1 MAILPLTTRLVDP
14 TFRVTCWHRLQPPA
28 GVELMDMGYFAR
40 ERTISEADVEEA
52 LAWTRV
58 QVRERESWTLRVVIR
73 CPEGAGRELLLASTE
88 PTTWER
94 SRTRQK

>member
-58 QVRERESWTLRVVIR
+58 QVRERESWTLHVVIR
-73 CPEGAGRELLLASTE
+73 CPEGARREPLLAGTE